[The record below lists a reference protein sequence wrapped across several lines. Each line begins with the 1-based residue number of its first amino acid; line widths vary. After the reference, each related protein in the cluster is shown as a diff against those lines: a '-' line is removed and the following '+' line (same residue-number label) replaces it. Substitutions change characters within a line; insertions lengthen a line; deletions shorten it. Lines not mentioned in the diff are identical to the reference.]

1 MLPNP
6 FDNPEQRQRVLRY
19 GFIAAILLA
28 PFLGLL
34 YGLWVGALVMA
45 IALLATAFL
54 AFDLLPQAPP
64 ERRERMRRLGIVNVI
79 LAIACLIAA
88 ALFALVRAPRPA
100 VAAA

>member
-1 MLPNP
+1 MLRNP
-6 FDNPEQRQRVLRY
+6 FEDPDQRQRLVRY

-45 IALLATAFL
+45 IALFATAFL

-64 ERRERMRRLGIVNVI
+64 EQQVRMRRLGIMNVL

-88 ALFALVRAPRPA
+88 IASF
-100 VAAA
+100 

>member
-1 MLPNP
+1 MLRNP
-6 FDNPEQRQRVLRY
+6 FEDPDQRQRLLRY
-19 GFIAAILLA
+19 GFIAAMLLA

-45 IALLATAFL
+45 VALFATAFI

-64 ERRERMRRLGIVNVI
+64 ERRERMRRLGLVNVI

-88 ALFALVRAPRPA
+88 IASF
-100 VAAA
+100 